1 MAVRTLSS
9 VKRLRKLGKKL
20 HIAYMILAYTILRT
34 CGYEADKL

>member
-1 MAVRTLSS
+1 VRTLYL

-20 HIAYMILAYTILRT
+20 HIAYMVLRT